1 MVRGPNLE
9 IPGSLAS
16 LIPRNDGQM
25 APPFTIQPL
34 LVCNNRLSSE
44 RDQQKRHPVLRSIAL

>member
-1 MVRGPNLE
+1 
-9 IPGSLAS
+9 
-16 LIPRNDGQM
+16 M

-44 RDQQKRHPVLRSIAL
+44 RDQQKRHPVLRPIAL

>member
-1 MVRGPNLE
+1 
-9 IPGSLAS
+9 
-16 LIPRNDGQM
+16 M

-44 RDQQKRHPVLRSIAL
+44 RDQQKWYPALHPIAL